1 LAGFEGGRP
10 GSGDRLDDLVPWAMK
25 AAGMGPQG
33 RSAKRGVRRGLAVL
47 ACLAAVGPLLA
58 QHSEPDA
65 LKALKTAEPVK
76 LDGVLDEPAWAKAP
90 HISNFTQRELE
101 ENAPATERTEV
112 AVLYSATDLYIGIWC
127 YDREADKII
136 AQRMKWDFD
145 TDSDDNFQI
154 ILDTYGDRRN
164 AYFFAVNP
172 NGSQADSLIQDNG
185 RKSNSDWNGV
195 WYAVAAKTG
204 DGWFAEVRIP
214 FKTLKFSPAEEQ
226 TWGVNFERDIRHKRE
241 QVRWQGW
248 SRDASFRQVSRAGT
262 LEGLRGLARMG
273 SFEFRPYAVGG
284 VEKDRDEKALATG
297 DLGLDFAYLVNPT
310 VKMDF
315 TINPDFAQ
323 VESDQMI
330 VNLTR
335 FSISYPEK
343 RQFFLEGK
351 NFFDFSLGRAQPFY
365 SRRIGS
371 VEGHEATIIAGT
383 RFLGKM
389 GGTTVGAMDLQTSR
403 TDVSNATNFSLV
415 RLKQDI
421 GEESSVGILAIG
433 AAQSAHF
440 NGTGGVDALFSTSR
454 LFGDKNFQLGGAFA
468 ATYTSGLET
477 PAGTAHRLFLSYPND
492 LVEIDASWERT
503 GEHFNP
509 EVGFLSRTSYQIF
522 STEWQFNPRP
532 RFLPWVRRLEFKPI
546 EIDYFIDDNTRE
558 MQSVYMEFRPLG
570 LYLKSGDAMEF
581 NIQRNAE
588 NLTEE
593 FEIRDGYIIPP
604 GRYWANRAELQIETF
619 EGRAVVADAAVNWG
633 GFYGGTSAE
642 WEAGLTWKPSKNYSV
657 SADYARTDIRLPAG
671 AFAIDEVIGR
681 IAWALSPRLYG
692 SVFGQWNN
700 DDDEI
705 LFNLR
710 LTWIPKPGA
719 YLYFVLNQFG
729 DTLDRWRMNTT
740 VAMVKFVWYFA
751 TR

>member
-1 LAGFEGGRP
+1 MNKKNPL
-10 GSGDRLDDLVPWAMK
+10 
-25 AAGMGPQG
+25 
-33 RSAKRGVRRGLAVL
+33 GLIVL
-47 ACLAAVGPLLA
+47 ASLASAWPLLA
-58 QHSEPDA
+58 QHSQPDKFAA
-65 LKALKTAEPVK
+65 LSSASPIK

-90 HISNFTQRELE
+90 HISNFTQRELD

-112 AVLYSATDLYIGIWC
+112 AVLFSQTDLYLGIWC
-127 YDREADKII
+127 FDSEPDKII

-145 TDSDDNFQI
+145 TESDDNFQI
-154 ILDTYGDRRN
+154 ILDTYGDSRN
-164 AYFFAVNP
+164 AYFLAVNP
-172 NGSQADSLIQDNG
+172 NASQADALVQDNG

-195 WYAVAAKTG
+195 WDAAATRT
-204 DGWFAEVRIP
+204 DRGWFAEVRIP
-214 FKTLKFSPAEEQ
+214 FSTLKFSAANEQ
-226 TWGVNFERDIRHKRE
+226 TWGINFERNIRHKRE

-248 SRDASFRQVSRAGT
+248 SRDASLRQVSRAGT
-262 LEGLRGLARMG
+262 LEGLRDLARMG
-273 SFEFRPYAVGG
+273 IFEFRPYVVAGL
-284 VEKDRDEKALATG
+284 EKEREAKALTRG
-297 DLGLDFAYLVNPT
+297 DIGLDFSYLVNPT

-315 TINPDFAQ
+315 TVNPDFAQ

-371 VEGHEATIIAGT
+371 VQGQEAAIIAGA

-403 TDVSNATNFSLV
+403 TDVSNSTNFSLV
-415 RLKQDI
+415 RVKQDL
-421 GEESSVGILAIG
+421 GEESSVGVLAIG
-433 AAQSAHF
+433 AVQSGHF
-440 NGTGGVDALFSTSR
+440 NGTGGIDALVSTSK

-468 ATYTSGLET
+468 ATYTSGIEDAT
-477 PAGTAHRLFLSYPND
+477 GTAHRLFLSYPND

-509 EVGFLSRTSYQIF
+509 EVGFLSRTSYQVF

-532 RFLPWVRRLEFKPI
+532 KFLPWVRQLEFKPI
-546 EIDYFIDDNTRE
+546 ELNYYIDDITKE

-570 LYLKSGDAMEF
+570 LFLKSGDAMEF

-593 FEIRDGYIIPP
+593 FEIRDGFIIPA
-604 GRYWANRAELQIETF
+604 GRYWMTRGEIQFETF
-619 EGRAVVADAAVNWG
+619 DGRPLVFDGGINWG
-633 GFYGGTSAE
+633 EFYDGTSTE
-642 WEAGLTWKPSKNYSV
+642 WEAGLTWKLSRHFST
-657 SADYARTDIRLPAG
+657 SANYARADIRLAAG
-671 AFAIDEVIGR
+671 SFAIDEVVAR
-681 IAWALSPRLYG
+681 MNLALSPRLYG

-705 LFNLR
+705 LFNFR
-710 LTWIPKPGA
+710 VTWIPKPGA
-719 YLYFVLNQFG
+719 YLYLVLNQFG
-729 DTLDRWRMNTT
+729 DTLDPRGWRMNTT
-740 VAMVKFVWYFA
+740 VAMIKFVWYFN
-751 TR
+751 TK